1 MQEGW
6 FRSRWY
12 EFRMGHSTYLI
23 FLLTFTNFILISY
36 RLLIEKVPF
45 LENIVPDLWIFVLL
59 FLLIYIP
66 VSILIGYWHRRT
78 QLKVEYMLKSKEM
91 PLYSKM
97 CRFLLDVQTGKASEQ
112 EAKEFRE
119 LLLKIE
125 NKKY

>member
-1 MQEGW
+1 MKEGW

-12 EFRMGHSTYLI
+12 EFRLGHSTYLI

-45 LENIVPDLWIFVLL
+45 LQNIVPELWIFIIF
-59 FLLIYIP
+59 FLLIYVP
-66 VSILIGYWHRRT
+66 VSILIGFWHRKT

-91 PLYSKM
+91 PLYSKL
-97 CRFLLDVQTGKASEQ
+97 CRFLLDVQTGKASEK

-125 NKKY
+125 KKKF